1 MPNLL
6 RYDQLDSSRQPAA
19 RASAASGELW
29 CARNNVKKQ
38 AAASKAA
45 IHQAINDHHRIT
57 RLRNTFSLAKDMR
70 DKPVDWIEKRI
81 LENLCMFN
89 EQGDMY
95 LFTQQNFVSKL

>member
-1 MPNLL
+1 MPNLYS
-6 RYDQLDSSRQPAA
+6 YDQLDASRQQAA
-19 RASAASGELW
+19 RASAAGGELW

-45 IHQAINDHHRIT
+45 IHRAINDHHRIA
-57 RLRNTFSLAKDMR
+57 RLQNTFSLAKDMR
-70 DKPVDWIEKRI
+70 EKPVSWIEKRI

>member
-6 RYDQLDSSRQPAA
+6 SYDQLDSSIQPAA
-19 RASAASGELW
+19 RVSAAGGELW

-45 IHQAINDHHRIT
+45 IHQAINDHHRIA
-57 RLRNTFSLAKDMR
+57 RLQNTFSLAKNMR

>member
-19 RASAASGELW
+19 RTSAAAGELW

-38 AAASKAA
+38 ASASKAA
-45 IHQAINDHHRIT
+45 IHQAINDHHRIA
-57 RLRNTFSLAKDMR
+57 RLQNTFSFAKDMR
-70 DKPVDWIEKRI
+70 DKPVSWVEKQI

-89 EQGDMY
+89 DQGDMY
-95 LFTQQNFVSKL
+95 LFMQLNFVSKL

>member
-6 RYDQLDSSRQPAA
+6 RYEQLDSSRQPAVQ
-19 RASAASGELW
+19 ASAASGELW
-29 CARNNVKKQ
+29 CARNNVKKL
-38 AAASKAA
+38 AAASKGA

-57 RLRNTFSLAKDMR
+57 QLRNIFSLAKDMR
-70 DKPVDWIEKRI
+70 DKSVVWIEKQI

>member
-45 IHQAINDHHRIT
+45 IHQAINDYRVKHGLEPWEEKGRHT
-57 RLRNTFSLAKDMR
+57 HGHE
-70 DKPVDWIEKRI
+70 VDT
-81 LENLCMFN
+81 C
-89 EQGDMY
+89 QG
-95 LFTQQNFVSKL
+95 